1 MINLGGIIGALIIGA
16 AAGWLAEQIMKT
28 NMGLLMNIVVGIVGA
43 IVGNF
48 LAALLPFVDGTSG
61 FSIWSLVVATGGAV
75 VLLWVVNTVKKKQ
88 TA

>member
-28 NMGLLMNIVVGIVGA
+28 NMGLLMNILVGIVGA

-48 LAALLPFVDGTSG
+48 LAALIPGVGGTSG
-61 FSIWSLVVATGGAV
+61 FSIWSLVVATLGAV
-75 VLLWVVNTVKKKQ
+75 VLLWVVGMIRKKS
-88 TA
+88 